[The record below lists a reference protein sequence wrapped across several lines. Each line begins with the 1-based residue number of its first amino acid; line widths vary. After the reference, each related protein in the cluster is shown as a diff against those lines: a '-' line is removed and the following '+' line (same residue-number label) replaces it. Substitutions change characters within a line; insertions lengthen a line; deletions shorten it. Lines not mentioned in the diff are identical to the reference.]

1 MDLHSHIFECMPDA
15 MIVVGADGRIRM
27 ANGRVSSLLGYR
39 PAELVGQW
47 IEALVPESKAAAHQ
61 GFRER
66 YMSTPIMRRMG
77 AAQMRLRARR
87 KDGSEFPAD
96 IMLSPYQENGE
107 TVILCALR
115 DISERAALEEE
126 LLKRTAELEHM
137 QVQLTEL
144 ASRDALTEL
153 HNRRSFLEQ
162 FDWML
167 RNAARRGEPVSI
179 LMIDLDRFKLVND
192 RHGHAEGDRVL
203 CAVARAIS
211 GACRQSDVP
220 ARYGGEEFAVA
231 LPDTD
236 VAGSLVLAESMRQ
249 AIERIAGFQEPI
261 TASFGIASWAPQV
274 GTATAQD
281 VSAML
286 VATADR
292 ALYAA
297 KAAGRNCV
305 RHADAICGAPHL
317 SI

>member
-1 MDLHSHIFECMPDA
+1 MPDA
-15 MIVVGADGRIRM
+15 LLLVAADGRIRM
-27 ANGRVSSLLGYR
+27 ANSRVLQLLGY
-39 PAELVGQW
+39 PPGELTGQF
-47 IEALVPESKAAAHQ
+47 IEVLVPDAKAASHHAY
-61 GFRER
+61 RER
-66 YMSTPIMRRMG
+66 YMSAPAMRRMG

-96 IMLSPYQENGE
+96 IMLSPFDQDGE
-107 TVILCALR
+107 SVVLCAVR

-126 LLKRTAELEHM
+126 LLKRAAELERM

-167 RNAARRGEPVSI
+167 RNAARRGEPVSM
-179 LMIDLDRFKLVND
+179 LMIDLDRFKSVND
-192 RHGHAEGDRVL
+192 KYGHAEGDRVL
-203 CAVARAIS
+203 RAVARAIA

-236 VAGSLVLAESMRQ
+236 APGSVVIAETIRE
-249 AIERIAGFQEPI
+249 AIESTAGLLDPV
-261 TASFGIASWAPQV
+261 TASLGAATWTPQV
-274 GTATAQD
+274 GATL
-281 VSAML
+281 SPEL
-286 VATADR
+286 PPLIVAAADR

-305 RHADAICGAPHL
+305 RHAGGLGGSGLL
-317 SI
+317 SV